1 MIYDIIQ
8 STSAKQL
15 IEKVNLASKAGWKI
29 QGGIHHVK
37 SEGGSTTTF
46 MQSMTHR
53 NKKAKHF

>member
-1 MIYDIIQ
+1 
-8 STSAKQL
+8 L